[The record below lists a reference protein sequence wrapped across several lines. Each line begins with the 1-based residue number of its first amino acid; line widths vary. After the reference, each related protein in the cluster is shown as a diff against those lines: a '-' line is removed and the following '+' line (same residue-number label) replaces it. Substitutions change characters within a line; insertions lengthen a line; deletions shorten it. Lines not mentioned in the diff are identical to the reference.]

1 MPSPFR
7 ADTRRAIPR
16 APAMFVLCLFL
27 AACGGGGGSTSPGVG
42 DSGVRTTPN
51 PSAPTALAGSNV
63 TATSVTLTWTAATDS
78 GGPGIAGY
86 RIYRTGTSAAI
97 ATVSSGTAYTDNGL
111 APATAYTYQVES
123 FDRSSPALA
132 SQSRASLT
140 VTTAAAQPHPQ
151 APGTPGSVSV
161 SAVSSTSATLAWA
174 VASDGFGPG
183 VAGYYVYRN
192 GNTSVPVATVT
203 GTTYTDA
210 GLSAATVYEYQVAA
224 FDKSVPALVSAPSA
238 IVTATTTG
246 AAGAPSAPSTPAG
259 LAVSA
264 VTNTGLTLSWAASSD
279 GTGPGIAGYRIYR
292 NGNTTTPV
300 AVTSSTSFTDS
311 GLSGLTTYTYQV
323 AAYDK
328 SATPVQSAL
337 SATVSA
343 TTLANPPP
351 PVSSIDAARL
361 LDQATFGATQ
371 ADVSHVQAV
380 GIQKYLQEQIAQAPT
395 LYSIPYAPLPMPAT
409 CTFNSTDAAVKLC
422 ARETYGSYP
431 LQRQFFQRALSAPDQ
446 LRQRVA
452 FALSQIFVV
461 SERDFY
467 PAYAMA
473 DYQNMLARDAFAN
486 YRTLIEDVTLNPVMG
501 KYLDM
506 VNNDKSNPAKGTT
519 PNENYAR
526 EILQLFSI
534 GLVQLRP
541 DGSVVTDGSGNPVS
555 TYDQDI
561 IEGFAYLFTG
571 WTYPPVAGAT
581 SKWTNTTNYGAPM
594 VAFSAHHETGTKVL
608 LNGVT
613 VPAGQTP
620 AQDMKIALDTIA
632 NHPNVGPFI
641 GRQLIQ
647 HLVTSNPSP
656 AYVARVSAVFANNGQ
671 GVRGDLGAV
680 VTAILTDP
688 EARGDQPG
696 TVTFGK
702 LREPALVLTAALRA
716 LGGQTDGVALE
727 TVANSMGQPI
737 YSAPTVF
744 NFFPPS
750 YQIPGSSDLGPEF
763 FIDDASTSLAYTNH
777 VNQLIL
783 HGGYAP
789 VTNVANASGTTL
801 SLTPYAAIT
810 DTGALVDRLN
820 TVLMHG
826 SLSAPARAAILT
838 AVNAVPT
845 TNPLGRA
852 QTAAY
857 LLLSSGQYRVER

>member
-7 ADTRRAIPR
+7 ANTRRAMPR

-27 AACGGGGGSTSPGVG
+27 AACGGGGSSSPGAG
-42 DSGVRTTPN
+42 DNGIRTTPN

-86 RIYRTGTSAAI
+86 RIYRSGTSAAI

-151 APGTPGSVSV
+151 APGTPGSVTV
-161 SAVSSTSATLAWA
+161 SAVAATSATLTWA

-210 GLSAATVYEYQVAA
+210 GLTAATVYEYQIAA

-246 AAGAPSAPSTPAG
+246 AGGAPSAPSTPAG

-351 PVSSIDAARL
+351 PVTAIDAARL

-371 ADVSHVQAV
+371 ADISHVQAV
-380 GIQKYLQEQIAQAPT
+380 GVQKYLQEQLAVTPT
-395 LYSIPYAPLPMPAT
+395 QYAVPYAPLPMPAT
-409 CTFNSTDAAVKLC
+409 CTFNSTDSLVRLC
-422 ARETYGSYP
+422 ARETYSAYP
-431 LQRQFFQRALSAPDQ
+431 LQRQFFQHALTAPDQ

-452 FALSQIFVV
+452 VALSQIFVV
-461 SERDFY
+461 SQVNFY
-467 PAYAMA
+467 PTYAMA
-473 DYQNMLARDAFAN
+473 DYQNMLARDAFGN
-486 YRTLIEDVTLNPVMG
+486 FRTLIEDVTLNPVMG
-501 KYLDM
+501 AYLDM
-506 VNNDKSNPAKGTT
+506 VNNDKSDLAKGIT

-534 GLVQLRP
+534 GLVKLNS
-541 DGSVVTDGSGNPVS
+541 DGSVVVDSSGTPTP
-555 TYDQDI
+555 TYDQGV

-581 SKWTNTTNYGAPM
+581 SKWKNATNYGAPM
-594 VAFSAHHETGTKVL
+594 VAFSTHHETGNKTL
-608 LNGVT
+608 LNGLT

-620 AQDMKIALDTIA
+620 AQDLKSALDNIFT
-632 NHPNVGPFI
+632 HPNVGPFI

-702 LREPALVLTAALRA
+702 LREPALVLSAALRA

-727 TVANSMGQPI
+727 SVANNMGQPI
-737 YSAPTVF
+737 YSPPTVF

-750 YQIPGSSDLGPEF
+750 YLLPGSTELGPEF
-763 FIDDASTSLAYTNH
+763 FIADAATSLTYTNY
-777 VNQLIL
+777 VNQLIF
-783 HGGYAP
+783 HGGYTP
-789 VTNVANASGTTL
+789 DASIAGSTGTTMNL
-801 SLTPYAAIT
+801 APYAAIT

-820 TVLMHG
+820 AVLMHG
-826 SLSAPARAAILT
+826 SLSASARAVILT
-838 AVNAVPT
+838 AVNTVPA

-852 QTAAY
+852 ETAAY